1 MNRSRLKLNPFT
13 FFSYMA
19 QKKVQAKKAAPAKGA
34 KSGKSKKVKAPNNKA
49 STTKKAL
56 AAKKSAAKPF
66 KKFVSTIKK
75 SLTKSVMKSK
85 PKKAGNSAKAAK
97 GKVKKAPVKASKPAK
112 KVVAAKKAAPKA
124 KPAKKIAAKPVKAA
138 KVQKVKAVKPVK
150 AQKPEVKVP
159 AKTAAPAKSQAPA
172 KMVEPKAEN
181 KAASNQKG
189 NQKSPKEEARME
201 AQQKMV
207 KAAQEKVG
215 KAVAKMKATY
225 SMSEEISKILPKEN
239 IIMKE
244 ASNRK
249 YYANRLDQNVVLPN
263 LIEIQIDSY
272 RWFLED
278 GIRELLDEITP
289 ITDFSGKKLELHFL
303 EHSIGEP
310 KWDSETCKTKNLTYE
325 APLKVHVQLINKESG
340 EIKEQDV
347 FLGGIPLMTN
357 KGTFIINGIERVVVS
372 QLVRSPGVFFS
383 KNALSIDY
391 HNAKIIPKR
400 GAWLEIETD
409 KKGIITVKI
418 DRKRKIPITSL
429 LRVFGYKTDTEI
441 LELFKDVL
449 NPEKNFILNTLE
461 KDSAKTEDEAYQS
474 IYRKIRPGDLATP
487 ENAKSLIQ
495 SMFFD
500 YRKYDMGPVARYKLN
515 KRFGIDVPNNKNYHT
530 FQVKDLVE
538 IIKYLIRL
546 NNNELLPD
554 DIDHLSNRRIRA
566 VGELVQNKFRVGLL
580 RTDRIA
586 KDRMTVMDLET
597 VTPTQLINSR
607 PITAALREFYASS
620 QLSQFMDQT
629 NPLAELAHKRR
640 LSAMGPGGLSRER
653 ASFDVRDVHPSHYG
667 RICPIATPEGPNIG
681 LVVHL
686 ATYARVNKYG
696 FIETPFRE
704 VAHFCSNKAKELVG
718 RTLTEE
724 IINPKNKKVVAKSG
738 TKIDEKLA
746 KEIENLDIQKIAVK
760 PYITSNVRYYDADEE
775 RGLTIA
781 QANTELGEKGEIMVS
796 RVSARANGEPTLAN
810 TEDVTHIDIS
820 PKQIISETTALIPF
834 LEHDDN
840 TRASMGSNMQR
851 QAVSLICPTAP
862 VVGTGMEELVAKSS
876 GQVTLAEDNGIISYV
891 DAEIIIVI
899 YDNGKK
905 STYKLQTY
913 ERSNQGTCIHQRA
926 RVTKGQRVSRG
937 DVLADGAATENGELA
952 LGRNLLVAYMAW
964 QGFNFEDAV
973 IISDRVVKNGY
984 FDSVHIETFTID
996 VRDTKLGPEIIT
1008 RDIPNVGEARLKDL
1022 DENGIVRIGATV
1034 HEGDILVGKITP
1046 KGETELT
1053 AEERLLR
1060 AIFGDKARDVKDTS
1074 LRLPGGEGGKIVG
1087 IQVFS
1092 RKNNDELPTGVNQ
1105 QIKVSVAQTRKI
1117 SIGDKV
1123 AGRHGNKGVIS
1134 VIVPAEDMPFMPD
1147 GTSVDIVL
1155 NPLGVSSRMNI
1166 GQILETHA
1174 GWAASKMGVTVATP
1188 ALNGITTDQITEMLK
1203 AAKLPEDGK
1212 IQLYD
1217 GLTGEAF
1224 DHKSTVGITYIMK
1237 LSHLIEDKIHARS
1250 VGPYSLVTQQPLG
1263 GKAQHGGQRFG
1274 EMEVWALE
1282 AYGAAHTLQE
1292 MLTIKS
1298 DDVYGRAKAYES
1310 IVKGEAIRKPRTP
1323 ESFNVLVKELQ
1334 SLGLSVKLQ
1343 MTEEARLLAE
1353 EDIYTAE
1360 ESEKEETAVLDE
1372 NDPNRPE
1379 VDPEVEKLMPSEV
1392 VESELDKEGDLAD
1405 EIAEEHREEEDPDI
1419 DFVED
1424 REPGELEETLEPT
1437 AEDLQAIEEIIPDEE

>member
-1 MNRSRLKLNPFT
+1 
-13 FFSYMA
+13 MA
-19 QKKVQAKKAAPAKGA
+19 P
-34 KSGKSKKVKAPNNKA
+34 KKVKAKKGAPA
-49 STTKKAL
+49 KKAKFTKP
-56 AAKKSAAKPF
+56 AKKVKVNSAKPKKGAKPF
-66 KKFVSTIKK
+66 KKLVASIKK
-75 SLTKSVMKSK
+75 SLTKPVMKSK
-85 PKKAGNSAKAAK
+85 PKASAKPAKAKVKKTPAKAASK
-97 GKVKKAPVKASKPAK
+97 PTKKVVVAKKAVPVAKKPVVKAPVKA
-112 KVVAAKKAAPKA
+112 
-124 KPAKKIAAKPVKAA
+124 IKPVKKETPAPT
-138 KVQKVKAVKPVK
+138 KAVKATPKAPEKAPVE
-150 AQKPEVKVP
+150 A
-159 AKTAAPAKSQAPA
+159 AKAPAEAPKRNA
-172 KMVEPKAEN
+172 FTSGYKAGGLKFAN
-181 KAASNQKG
+181 RNHTKASNAPKT
-189 NQKSPKEEARME
+189 PKEEERYQ
-201 AQQKMV
+201 AQQV
-207 KAAQEKVG
+207 VVRASQEKVG
-215 KAVAKMKATY
+215 KAVAKMKASY

-249 YYANRLDQNVVLPN
+249 YYAPRLDQNVVLPN

-310 KWDSETCKTKNLTYE
+310 KYDAETCKSKNMTYE

-383 KNALSIDY
+383 KNALSIEY
-391 HNAKIIPKR
+391 NNAKIIPKR

-418 DRKRKIPITSL
+418 DRKRKIHITSL

-449 NPEKNFILNTLE
+449 KPEKNFILSTLE

-515 KRFGIDVPNNKNYHT
+515 KRFQIDVPNNKNYHT

-538 IIKYLIRL
+538 ILRYLIRL
-546 NNNELLPD
+546 NNAELQPD

-704 VAHFCSNKAKELVG
+704 VSHICVNKAKELTG
-718 RTLTEE
+718 RTITENV
-724 IINPKNKKVVAKSG
+724 INPKNKKVVAKAG

-746 KEIENLDIQKIAVK
+746 KEIEKLDLEKIAVR
-760 PYITSNVRYYDADEE
+760 PHITSSVRYYDADEE
-775 RGLTIA
+775 KGLTIA
-781 QANTELGEKGEIMVS
+781 QANTPLGEKGEIIAS
-796 RVSARANGEPTLAN
+796 QASARINSEPTLAH
-810 TEDVTHIDIS
+810 TEDITHIDIS

-862 VVGTGMEELVAKSS
+862 VVGTGMEEIVAKSS
-876 GQVTLAEDNGIISYV
+876 GQVTLAEDNGIVSYV
-891 DAEIIIVI
+891 DADMVTVI

-905 STYKLQTY
+905 ATYKLQTY

-926 RVTKGQRVSRG
+926 RVTKAQRITRG

-952 LGRNLLVAYMAW
+952 LGRNLLVAYVAW
-964 QGFNFEDAV
+964 QGYNFEDAV

-984 FDSVHIETFTID
+984 FDSVHIETFTMD

-1022 DENGIVRIGATV
+1022 DDEGIVRIGATV

-1092 RKNNDELPTGVNQ
+1092 RKNNDELSNGVNQ
-1105 QIKVSVAQTRKI
+1105 QIRVSVAQTRKI

-1134 VIVPAEDMPFMPD
+1134 IIVPAEDMPFLPD

-1174 GWAASKMGVTVATP
+1174 GWAAQKMGIKVATP
-1188 ALNGITTDQITEMLK
+1188 ALNGITTDQITGMLK
-1203 AAKLPEDGK
+1203 EAKLPEDGK
-1212 IQLYD
+1212 LQLYD
-1217 GLTGEAF
+1217 GLSGEPF

-1298 DDVYGRAKAYES
+1298 DDVYGRAKAYEA
-1310 IVKGEAIRKPRTP
+1310 IVKGEPIRKPRTP

-1343 MTEEARLLAE
+1343 QTEQARLLAE

-1360 ESEKEETAVLDE
+1360 ESEKEGTTVINE
-1372 NDPNRPE
+1372 NDVNRPP
-1379 VDPEVEKLMPSEV
+1379 VDPEVEKLLDSKVEV
-1392 VESELDKEGDLAD
+1392 KAAAKELDQVGDLED
-1405 EIAEEHREEEDPDI
+1405 EAKKEHHEEEDPEI
-1419 DFVED
+1419 DLED
-1424 REPGELEETLEPT
+1424 ADLHEPGDLETLAIEPT
-1437 AEDLQAIEEIIPDEE
+1437 DEDLAAVEEIVKEIKEEE

>member
-1 MNRSRLKLNPFT
+1 MEDGLRQPKKLAIPKLFT
-13 FFSYMA
+13 HSLIMP
-19 QKKVQAKKAAPAKGA
+19 KKKTAP
-34 KSGKSKKVKAPNNKA
+34 KSKKAPLKKTSSRTKA
-49 STTKKAL
+49 
-56 AAKKSAAKPF
+56 
-66 KKFVSTIKK
+66 
-75 SLTKSVMKSK
+75 
-85 PKKAGNSAKAAK
+85 
-97 GKVKKAPVKASKPAK
+97 VKKAPKKA
-112 KVVAAKKAAPKA
+112 AAKKAVPK
-124 KPAKKIAAKPVKAA
+124 KVIKKTISKPVKAA
-138 KVQKVKAVKPVK
+138 KKSPAKKVKLPKAKVQKRIKKSPEPAKKPEIKAEKAVSKPAAKPYKQEAYRQAGKGKK
-150 AQKPEVKVP
+150 ANVMTP
-159 AKTAAPAKSQAPA
+159 AKI
-172 KMVEPKAEN
+172 
-181 KAASNQKG
+181 
-189 NQKSPKEEARME
+189 EA
-201 AQQKMV
+201 V
-207 KAAQEKVG
+207 KKAQEKVG
-215 KAVAKMKATY
+215 KAVAKLKTQ
-225 SMSEEISKILPKEN
+225 STISEEVSKLLPKEN

-244 ASNRK
+244 ASGRR
-249 YYANRLDQNVVLPN
+249 YYSDRIDKNVVLPN

-272 RWFLED
+272 RWFLEE

-289 ITDFSGKKLELHFL
+289 IQDFSGKKLELHFL
-303 EHSIGEP
+303 AHSIGDP
-310 KWDSETCKTKNLTYE
+310 KYDADTCKFKNMTYE

-357 KGTFIINGIERVVVS
+357 RGTFIINGIERVVVS

-383 KNALSIDY
+383 RNSLAPQY

-429 LRVFGYKTDTEI
+429 LRVFGHSTD
-441 LELFKDVL
+441 DS
-449 NPEKNFILNTLE
+449 ILNIFKEVIKDPEHDYILTTLE
-461 KDSAKTEDEAYQS
+461 KDSSKTEDEAYQS
-474 IYRKIRPGDLATP
+474 IYKKIRPGDLATP
-487 ENAKSLIQ
+487 ENAKSLIH

-515 KRFGIDVPNNKNYHT
+515 KRFKLDIANKKEFHT
-530 FQVKDLVE
+530 FQVADLIE

-546 NNNELLPD
+546 NNHELEPD
-554 DIDHLSNRRIRA
+554 DIDHLSNRRVRA

-607 PITAALREFYASS
+607 PITAALREFFASS

-667 RICPIATPEGPNIG
+667 RICPISTPEGPNIG

-686 ATYARVNKYG
+686 ATYSRVNKYG

-704 VAHFCSNKAKELVG
+704 VAHICSNKAKELTG
-718 RTLTEE
+718 RNLVEDVV
-724 IINPKNKKVVAKSG
+724 NPKTKKIVAKSG
-738 TKIDEKLA
+738 TRIDEKLA
-746 KEIENLDIQKIAVK
+746 KEIGKLPLNKIAVAA
-760 PYITSNVRYYDADEE
+760 YITSNIRYYDADEE
-775 RGLTIA
+775 KGLSIA
-781 QANTELGEKGEIMVS
+781 QANTDFDEKGQFIS
-796 RVSARANGEPTLAN
+796 NRVSARMNGEPN
-810 TEDVTHIDIS
+810 TVNAEDVTHIDVS
-820 PKQIISETTALIPF
+820 PKQIISETTCLIPF

-851 QAVSLICPTAP
+851 QAVSLVNPKAP
-862 VVGTGMEELVAKSS
+862 IVGTGMEEIVAKSS
-876 GQVTLAEDNGIISYV
+876 GQVVLADESGTVSSV
-891 DAEIIIVI
+891 DATQITVI
-899 YDNGKK
+899 YDNGRKAN
-905 STYKLQTY
+905 YRLQTY
-913 ERSNQGTCIHQRA
+913 ERSNQGTCMHQRV
-926 RVTKGQRVSRG
+926 RVTKGQRINRG
-937 DVLADGAATENGELA
+937 DVMADGAATENGEIA
-952 LGRNLLVAYMAW
+952 LGRNMLVAYMAW

-973 IISDRVVKNGY
+973 IISEDVVKEGV
-984 FDSVHIETFTID
+984 FDSVHIETFTLD

-1008 RDIPNVGEARLKDL
+1008 RDIPNVGEVRLKDL
-1022 DENGIVRIGATV
+1022 DENGIVRIGASV

-1087 IQVFS
+1087 VQIFS
-1092 RKNNDELPTGVNQ
+1092 RKNGDELSTGVNQ

-1134 VIVPAEDMPFMPD
+1134 IIVPREDMPFLPD
-1147 GTSVDIVL
+1147 GTPVDIIL

-1166 GQILETHA
+1166 GQILETHV
-1174 GWAASKMGVTVATP
+1174 GWAANKMGFKVSTP
-1188 ALNGITTDQITEMLK
+1188 ALKGITTDQITEMLK
-1203 AAKLPEDGK
+1203 AAKLPGDGK

-1217 GLTGEAF
+1217 GLSGEAF
-1224 DHKSTVGITYIMK
+1224 DRESTVGITYIMK

-1310 IVKGEAIRKPRTP
+1310 IVKGESIKKPRTP

-1334 SLGLSVKLQ
+1334 SLGLSVKLLATGKGRLLHEEDEYTIEQ
-1343 MTEEARLLAE
+1343 TITEETEIL
-1353 EDIYTAE
+1353 
-1360 ESEKEETAVLDE
+1360 KEEPSAQTDI
-1372 NDPNRPE
+1372 
-1379 VDPEVEKLMPSEV
+1379 DPEVEKIMEEQEEV
-1392 VESELDKEGDLAD
+1392 EPVRTKAGIKIIDADEMEHEEKAEEAEALEDVIEAPAEELD
-1405 EIAEEHREEEDPDI
+1405 AEPD
-1419 DFVED
+1419 D
-1424 REPGELEETLEPT
+1424 ETLKALEK
-1437 AEDLQAIEEIIPDEE
+1437 EEI